1 MPKDLM
7 TVSKKVR
14 FKMVKEKKCEDNY
27 CPFHGKTKL
36 RGRALL
42 GKVTSA
48 KAHKTVTVVIDRKYY
63 VKKYER
69 YERRRTKILAHN
81 SPCIGSKPG
90 DLVKVKETRP
100 LSKRKHF
107 AVVEVLNES
116 S

>member
-1 MPKDLM
+1 MS
-7 TVSKKVR
+7 VSKKLR
-14 FKMVKEKKCEDNY
+14 FKMVKEKKCKDSF

-36 RGRALL
+36 RGRVLL
-42 GKVTSA
+42 GNIVRA
-48 KAHKTVTVVIDRKYY
+48 KAHKTVTVVINRKKY

-69 YERRRTKILAHN
+69 YEMRKTKILAHN
-81 SPCIGSKPG
+81 SPCIGAKLG
-90 DLVKVKETRP
+90 DRVKVKETRP